1 MKWTQFAQLVFAL
14 IAAIAV
20 YGFVSTAKDGERR
33 RVCTPLC
40 ALAPHYAA
48 RNRSSPDFELGS
60 IDGRRVKLSDYRGK
74 VLILNFWTK
83 NCRPC
88 LQEMPQL
95 AELAK
100 ILRERSGIELV
111 TVSTDDS
118 VADVQNTLKS
128 VLGGDIPFVTLVD
141 ADAAVVNGKFGTKLY
156 PETWFIDP
164 RGVIRARVDGAR
176 KWATA
181 LTVDYAESLKAP
193 VACSVEFSQGAP
205 VGPLAGVCEDVGASP
220 G

>member
-1 MKWTQFAQLVFAL
+1 MKWTQIAQLVFAV

-20 YGFVSTAKDGERR
+20 YAFVTTAKDGERR

-40 ALAPHYAA
+40 ALAPRYAA
-48 RNRSSPDFELGS
+48 RNRVSPDFELGS
-60 IDGRRVKLSDYRGK
+60 TEGRRVKLSDFRGK
-74 VLILNFWTK
+74 VVILNFWTK
-83 NCRPC
+83 NCNPC

-100 ILRERSGIELV
+100 ILREHKGIELV
-111 TVSTDDS
+111 TVSTDNS
-118 VADVQNTLKS
+118 AQDVKNTLKS
-128 VLGGDIPFVTLVD
+128 VLGADAPFLTLVD
-141 ADAAVVNGKFGTKLY
+141 ADAGVVNGKFGTKLY

-164 RGVIRARVDGAR
+164 DGVIRARVDGAR

-193 VACSVEFSQGAP
+193 IACSVEFSQGAA
-205 VGPLAGVCEDVGASP
+205 VGPLAAICEDVGAS

>member
-20 YGFVSTAKDGERR
+20 YAFVTTAKDGERR

-40 ALAPHYAA
+40 ALAPRYAA
-48 RNRSSPDFELGS
+48 RNRLSPDFELTS
-60 IDGRRVKLSDYRGK
+60 TDGRRVKLSDFRGK
-74 VLILNFWTK
+74 VVILNFWTK
-83 NCRPC
+83 NCNPC

-95 AELAK
+95 ADLAK
-100 ILRERSGIELV
+100 ILREHKGIVLV

-118 VADVQNTLKS
+118 AGDVKNTLKS
-128 VLGGDIPFVTLVD
+128 VVGADVPFLTLVD
-141 ADAAVVNGKFGTKLY
+141 PDADVVNGRFGTKLY

-164 RGVIRARVDGAR
+164 NGVIRARVDGAR

-181 LTVDYAESLKAP
+181 LTVDYAESLKSP
-193 VACSVEFSQGAP
+193 IACTVEFSQGAP
-205 VGPLAGVCEDVGASP
+205 VGPMAGICEDIGSS